1 VSRVLAI
8 VALRF
13 KLLARKVQGPG
24 GTLNLVGAI
33 LGAVWGVVF
42 ALGMAVGLG
51 VMVHLFAASGE
62 PGKLRIGFLI
72 VFYAAFFFGIILPML
87 RGAMD
92 QGFDA
97 SPFVIFPVG
106 RARLYGITLAA
117 SFGAPDHLLYYPTLL
132 AVAIAG
138 VLIPGVNAVVGL
150 ALIALCLLFFV
161 AWGHALALFLVSV
174 MRARRIREI
183 AGILALMLV
192 IGASFLPALMDSS
205 VGGLKEAMPRLKV
218 ALSVATWI
226 GGFLPPSIAAEG
238 LTALHETGGTARA
251 ATSALWLLVWDAAGL
266 LIGYLIFD
274 RFHLGERGVRVAR
287 KVERRDAG
295 AAPLAGLLTLDGR
308 LFAALSPEVRAVA
321 AKDLHYMFRSVIGRF
336 NLFMMPIF
344 VLIVVFLVGRAL
356 DEPVFGLDPER
367 LLLFGLLL
375 YAVLFSN
382 NFVNNAFAW
391 EGEGIQSYF
400 LCPVPLRRVLLG
412 KNLAVWLYN
421 GLLFGLVIVVFSVVA
436 GPPGPVTLLS
446 AALMF
451 ASAMVIFTSFGNI
464 ISVMLPVPRD
474 MSAIKN
480 QPSQMA
486 ILLSILVLFGIAL
499 LIGPLLSLPM
509 LFGWSIVHPVL
520 LAALLVGAVGIYAV
534 TSKKAARLFEARR
547 EQIVESLKSVR

>member
-1 VSRVLAI
+1 MRRVLAI

-13 KLLARKVQGPG
+13 KLLARRLQGPG
-24 GTLNLVGAI
+24 GTIHLVGAI
-33 LGAVWGVVF
+33 LGTIFGAVF

-51 VMVHLFAASGE
+51 VMVYLFATHDE
-62 PGKLRIGFLI
+62 PGKLRTGFLI
-72 VFYAAFFFGIILPML
+72 VFWAAFFFGIVLPLL

-117 SFGAPDHLLYYPTLL
+117 SFAASDHLLYYPTLL
-132 AVAIAG
+132 AVAIGG
-138 VLIPGVNAVVGL
+138 VIVPGVNAIAGL
-150 ALIALCLLFFV
+150 TLIALCWLFFV

-183 AGILALMLV
+183 AGIVALMLL

-205 VGGLKEAMPRLKV
+205 DGPLKEAMPRLRV
-218 ALSVATWI
+218 ALSVATWV
-226 GGFLPPSIAAEG
+226 GSFLPPSIAAEG
-238 LTALHETGGTARA
+238 LTALHAAGGGARA
-251 ATSALWLLVWDAAGL
+251 ATSALWLIAWNVAGL
-266 LIGYLIFD
+266 FIGYFIFD
-274 RFHLGERGVRVAR
+274 RFHLGERGGRGTR
-287 KVERRDAG
+287 KIERRDAG
-295 AAPLAGLLTLDGR
+295 AGPLAGLLTLDGR
-308 LFAALSPEVRAVA
+308 MFAALPSEVRAVA

-344 VLIVVFLVGRAL
+344 VFIVVFLIGRAL

-400 LCPVPLRRVLLG
+400 LCPVSLRSVLLG

-421 GLLFGLVIVVFSVVA
+421 GFLFALVIVVFSAVA
-436 GPPGPVTLLS
+436 GPPGPLTLLS

-451 ASAMVIFTSFGNI
+451 ASALVIFTSVGNI

-474 MSAIKN
+474 VSAIKN

-486 ILLSILVLFGIAL
+486 VLLSLLVLFGTAL
-499 LIGPLLSLPM
+499 VIGPLLSIPL
-509 LFGWSIVHPVL
+509 LLGWSAVQPVL
-520 LAALLVGAVGIYAV
+520 LAALLAGAVGLYAV
-534 TSKKAARLFEARR
+534 TSKQAARLFEDRR
-547 EQIVESLKSVR
+547 EQIVEALKSVR